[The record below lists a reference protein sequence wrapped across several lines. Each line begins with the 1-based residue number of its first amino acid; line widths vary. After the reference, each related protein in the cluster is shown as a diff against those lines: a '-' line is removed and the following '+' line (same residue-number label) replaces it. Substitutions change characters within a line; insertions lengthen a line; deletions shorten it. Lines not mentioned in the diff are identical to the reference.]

1 MASWK
6 RQKGHQQEVGC
17 VPRQNSRKRL
27 HEIGRESFCHG
38 SSRLLAVRSKPQY
51 PRMLQSATAISG
63 QKPTADLLLTFPS
76 DIRVD
81 KVLQPTTS
89 LQYVRALGRAWQ
101 RCWEARAFTRDGAP
115 THERVDVHRPGN
127 GTPKQAPGGIA
138 PGWQTEHDEAE
149 FRDLVA
155 TADRLRVNLADFNAL
170 HFGPSSL
177 RRLQSARKYA
187 GRKRR
192 RQSASAPES
201 AVALHFGWYNFASYL
216 STLTIQW
223 LPLRPPQA
231 QPRQLLSAAHQPAN
245 IP

>member
-101 RCWEARAFTRDGAP
+101 RCWEPRAFTRDGAP

-138 PGWQTEHDEAE
+138 PGWQTEHD
-149 FRDLVA
+149 D
-155 TADRLRVNLADFNAL
+155 
-170 HFGPSSL
+170 
-177 RRLQSARKYA
+177 A
-187 GRKRR
+187 GRISRLGGNCRSLEGESRR
-192 RQSASAPES
+192 FQCVALRSFKSSASSECPKVRRAKEKK
-201 AVALHFGWYNFASYL
+201 AKRVGA
-216 STLTIQW
+216 
-223 LPLRPPQA
+223 
-231 QPRQLLSAAHQPAN
+231 
-245 IP
+245 